1 MTIGLSELENGI
13 RVVTEAIPGSRSVA
27 VGIMIGTGPRDEK
40 DRQAGLAHLV
50 EHVLFHG
57 TSTRSSGDIS
67 RIIDTM
73 GGRVSAFTGRDYTCF
88 SGFVMD
94 DHRTYILDLFS
105 DMLLNS
111 IFPEEKLITEK
122 QVIINEQQVAAD
134 QPGEQALTT
143 LKSVMWPDHP
153 LGCKIEGSPESIAP
167 LGRED
172 VIYHLH
178 TCYLP
183 DRMIIAFAG
192 NLEHE
197 DIVAQVRDCF
207 WRLTGRSVRQIP
219 AEAPFHSGFVR
230 QSYNGNQAYFAVG
243 VKAPPYSWPD
253 RYAIHLL
260 NTALGGGMSSRLYR
274 SLREE
279 RGLVYDVHSEY
290 HAYLDGGALVIS
302 GSCRPDSVF
311 TVVDEVLDISR
322 SLLTAAVPLDE
333 EELWQVKLYNIG
345 QYHIDSE
352 DPFVRMSRLLT
363 QTFYFGRVVAPEEII
378 SGLETATTASLAAI
392 GGEYFQNW
400 SEKVAACVVGPEP
413 T

>member
-1 MTIGLSELENGI
+1 MKIGMSRLENGI

-27 VGIMIGTGPRDEK
+27 VGIMIGTGPRDESS
-40 DRQAGLAHLV
+40 RQSGLAHLV
-50 EHVLFHG
+50 EHMLFLG
-57 TSTRSSGDIS
+57 TSNRSSVDIS

-105 DMLLNS
+105 DILLNS
-111 IFPEEKLITEK
+111 IFPEDKLTNEK
-122 QVIINEQQVAAD
+122 QVIINEQHMAGD
-134 QPGEQALTT
+134 QPGGQALAT
-143 LKSVMWPDHP
+143 LKSVMWPDQP
-153 LGCKIEGSPESIAP
+153 LGCRIEGSPESIAS
-167 LGRED
+167 LSRED
-172 VIYHLH
+172 VIYFLH
-178 TCYLP
+178 SHYLP

-207 WRLTGRSVRQIP
+207 WRLTGQSVLQTAP
-219 AEAPFHSGFVR
+219 EASFRKGFVR
-230 QSYNGNQAYFAVG
+230 QGYGGSQAYFAVG
-243 VKAPPYSWPD
+243 VKAPPYIWPD
-253 RYAIHLL
+253 RYSIHLL

-290 HAYLDGGALVIS
+290 HSYIDGGALVIS

-311 TVVDEVLDISR
+311 SVVDEVIEISQA
-322 SLLTAAVPLDE
+322 LLTATAPMDE
-333 EELWQVKLYNIG
+333 EELWQAKLYNIG
-345 QYHIDSE
+345 QYHVDSE

-363 QTFYFGRVVAPEEII
+363 QAFYFGRIVAPQEII
-378 SGLETATTASLAAI
+378 SGLETATTASLAEVS
-392 GGEYFQNW
+392 GDYFRDY
-400 SEKVAACVVGPEP
+400 SENVAACVVGPEP
-413 T
+413 A